1 MKEILIVLSLFFLSS
16 IMDAGCNLDSILIV
30 LDKTI
35 KERNLYVLDRE
46 KRIEIL
52 MNKINQ
58 STTDEN
64 RFKLYGNL
72 FNEYKKIQLTS
83 ALEVA
88 NKRINIAKKLKN
100 KYL

>member
-1 MKEILIVLSLFFLSS
+1 MA
-16 IMDAGCNLDSILIV
+16 AGGNLDSILIV

-35 KERNLYVLDRE
+35 KERHLYVLDRE

-64 RFKLYGNL
+64 RFKLYGK
-72 FNEYKKIQLTS
+72 FNGT
-83 ALEVA
+83 
-88 NKRINIAKKLKN
+88 
-100 KYL
+100 

>member
-1 MKEILIVLSLFFLSS
+1 
-16 IMDAGCNLDSILIV
+16 
-30 LDKTI
+30 
-35 KERNLYVLDRE
+35 
-46 KRIEIL
+46 

-88 NKRINIAKKLKN
+88 NKRINIAKN
-100 KYL
+100 